1 MGRTSGRGTCI
12 VRLRHPSFKP
22 VPTHTMNT
30 TQATLAAVLLAV
42 GVHTHLVAAP
52 AKEAVAE
59 PDHARLVAAR
69 KTTLELPEIA
79 AAEQQAK
86 ADRALTTKAY
96 AEYKMAR
103 KRSNDS
109 EAAYRKAY
117 DEALGKVDPA
127 APALQEKERAAFRER
142 MLKARTAKKGGS
154 KKPSAKDDEADDEPA
169 SDEKDVE

>member
-1 MGRTSGRGTCI
+1 
-12 VRLRHPSFKP
+12 
-22 VPTHTMNT
+22 MNT

-52 AKEAVAE
+52 AKETGAAAD

-142 MLKARTAKKGGS
+142 MLKARTAKKGS
-154 KKPSAKDDEADDEPA
+154 TKKPATKDDEDDEPT
-169 SDEKDVE
+169 SDEKDAE

>member
-1 MGRTSGRGTCI
+1 
-12 VRLRHPSFKP
+12 
-22 VPTHTMNT
+22 MNT

-52 AKEAVAE
+52 AKEAGAD

-69 KTTLELPEIA
+69 KAALELPEIA
-79 AAEQQAK
+79 SAEQQAM
-86 ADRALTTKAY
+86 ADRALTTTAY

-117 DEALGKVDPA
+117 DEALGKIDA
-127 APALQEKERAAFRER
+127 EAPALQEKERAAFRER
-142 MLKARTAKKGGS
+142 MLKARTAKKGGA
-154 KKPSAKDDEADDEPA
+154 KKPVAKDDEADDEPVT
-169 SDEKDVE
+169 DEKDAE

>member
-1 MGRTSGRGTCI
+1 
-12 VRLRHPSFKP
+12 
-22 VPTHTMNT
+22 MNT

-52 AKEAVAE
+52 AKESGAAD
-59 PDHARLVAAR
+59 PDHTRLVTAR
-69 KTTLELPEIA
+69 KAALELPEIA
-79 AAEQQAK
+79 SAEQQAK

-117 DEALGKVDPA
+117 DEALGKIDA
-127 APALQEKERAAFRER
+127 GAPALQEKERAAFRER
-142 MLKARTAKKGGS
+142 MLKARTS
-154 KKPSAKDDEADDEPA
+154 KKSGPKKPAAKDDEADDEPA
-169 SDEKDVE
+169 TDEKAAE

>member
-1 MGRTSGRGTCI
+1 
-12 VRLRHPSFKP
+12 
-22 VPTHTMNT
+22 MNT

-52 AKEAVAE
+52 AKEAGASAD

-69 KTTLELPEIA
+69 KAALELPEIA

-117 DEALGKVDPA
+117 DAALGKIDA
-127 APALQEKERAAFRER
+127 EAPALQEKERAAFRER
-142 MLKARTAKKGGS
+142 MLKARTAKKGGA
-154 KKPSAKDDEADDEPA
+154 KKPTAKDDEADDEPA
-169 SDEKDVE
+169 TDEKDDE

>member
-1 MGRTSGRGTCI
+1 
-12 VRLRHPSFKP
+12 
-22 VPTHTMNT
+22 MNT

-52 AKEAVAE
+52 AKETGAAAD

-142 MLKARTAKKGGS
+142 MLKARTAKKGS
-154 KKPSAKDDEADDEPA
+154 TKKPATKDDEDDEPT
-169 SDEKDVE
+169 SDEKDTE

>member
-1 MGRTSGRGTCI
+1 
-12 VRLRHPSFKP
+12 
-22 VPTHTMNT
+22 MNT

-52 AKEAVAE
+52 AKEAGAATDD

-69 KTTLELPEIA
+69 KATLELPEIA

-142 MLKARTAKKGGS
+142 MLKARTSKKGGA
-154 KKPSAKDDEADDEPA
+154 KKTAAKDDEADDEPA
-169 SDEKDVE
+169 SDEKDDR

>member
-1 MGRTSGRGTCI
+1 
-12 VRLRHPSFKP
+12 
-22 VPTHTMNT
+22 MNT

-52 AKEAVAE
+52 AKETGAGD

-69 KTTLELPEIA
+69 KAALELPEIA
-79 AAEQQAK
+79 SAEQQAK

-117 DEALGKVDPA
+117 DEALGKIDPA

-142 MLKARTAKKGGS
+142 MLKARTAKKGS
-154 KKPSAKDDEADDEPA
+154 PKKPAAKDDEADDEPA
-169 SDEKDVE
+169 SDEKDAE

>member
-1 MGRTSGRGTCI
+1 
-12 VRLRHPSFKP
+12 
-22 VPTHTMNT
+22 MNT

-42 GVHTHLVAAP
+42 GAHTYLVAAP
-52 AKEAVAE
+52 AKETGATD

-69 KTTLELPEIA
+69 KAALELPEIA

-117 DEALGKVDPA
+117 DEALGKVDAA

-142 MLKARTAKKGGS
+142 MLKARTAKKSGA
-154 KKPSAKDDEADDEPA
+154 KKPAAKDDEDDEPA
-169 SDEKDVE
+169 TDEKDAE

>member
-1 MGRTSGRGTCI
+1 
-12 VRLRHPSFKP
+12 
-22 VPTHTMNT
+22 MNT

-42 GVHTHLVAAP
+42 GVHTQLVAAP
-52 AKEAVAE
+52 AKESGAAAD

-69 KTTLELPEIA
+69 KAALELPEIA

-86 ADRALTTKAY
+86 ADRALATKAY
-96 AEYKMAR
+96 AEYKTAR

-142 MLKARTAKKGGS
+142 MLKARSAKKTGA
-154 KKPSAKDDEADDEPA
+154 KKPGVKDDEADDEPTA
-169 SDEKDVE
+169 DEKDAE

>member
-1 MGRTSGRGTCI
+1 
-12 VRLRHPSFKP
+12 
-22 VPTHTMNT
+22 MNT

-52 AKEAVAE
+52 AKETGADPEHV
-59 PDHARLVAAR
+59 RLVAAR
-69 KTTLELPEIA
+69 KATLELPEIA

-142 MLKARTAKKGGS
+142 MLKSRTAKKGGA
-154 KKPSAKDDEADDEPA
+154 KKPAAKDDEADDEPA
-169 SDEKDVE
+169 TDEKDAE